1 MRPIASI
8 TKLMTVM
15 VVLDGG
21 QPLSE
26 PLSIDFTNNHQ
37 YHSKIPRSVRTLTRG
52 ELIDLALVKSD
63 NLAAYTLCEN
73 YQFGV
78 DRCVAEMNHKAYN
91 LGMTNTHFD
100 DPTGLVNTNVSTAQD
115 LTKLVIAAELYD
127 EIVDAA
133 QKTQVDIKVKKH
145 WWHFGNTNPLVGREQ
160 ITVSKT
166 GFINQSGGCI
176 VMKIKNRV
184 VVLLGSRNT
193 HTRFPEA
200 KTILAST

>member
-1 MRPIASI
+1 M
-8 TKLMTVM
+8 
-15 VVLDGG
+15 
-21 QPLSE
+21 PLAES
-26 PLSIDFTNNHQ
+26 LLQQFSQLVYCKHLICFLLQ
-37 YHSKIPRSVRTLTRG
+37 FQLTILG
-52 ELIDLALVKSD
+52 
-63 NLAAYTLCEN
+63 Y
-73 YQFGV
+73 YQLLFAK
-78 DRCVAEMNHKAYN
+78 CHEQ
-91 LGMTNTHFD
+91 F
-100 DPTGLVNTNVSTAQD
+100 
-115 LTKLVIAAELYD
+115 YD

-166 GFINQSGGCI
+166 GFINQSGGCV